1 MPALDYSK
9 VISSDRGGAHAR
21 QKRPLKNAEWG
32 QFPVLRKA
40 LEGKRVPD
48 SCYGPTSVSDNMFE
62 ALHRLV
68 EVAILAREYEGAVRE
83 TADAVGPDGMFR
95 DLDRLRMEIEAA
107 SSFLR
112 EQADH
117 VRAMCSKL

>member
-1 MPALDYSK
+1 MFQT
-9 VISSDRGGAHAR
+9 VTMVQRR
-21 QKRPLKNAEWG
+21 
-32 QFPVLRKA
+32 
-40 LEGKRVPD
+40 
-48 SCYGPTSVSDNMFE
+48 CPTTCSRR
-62 ALHRLV
+62 LHRLV
-68 EVAILAREYEGAVRE
+68 EIAILAREYEGAVRE
-83 TADAVGPDGMFR
+83 TADAVGPDRMFR